1 MLVSRIFLLFVCVY
15 RIEYRIETLL
25 KCQKPSSQGNKSLTN
40 LGTPN
45 IYIYIYIYIFFHDR
59 LNTYFLKPFSPN
71 KFLSEKQV
79 TGRDVNF
86 FTLYGGQFTF

>member
-1 MLVSRIFLLFVCVY
+1 MRQLFFRGQSFFFFPAVTVVFRGVCLACLEDFSVV
-15 RIEYRIETLL
+15 
-25 KCQKPSSQGNKSLTN
+25 
-40 LGTPN
+40 
-45 IYIYIYIYIFFHDR
+45 YIYIYIYIFFHDR
-59 LNTYFLKPFSPN
+59 INTYFLKPFSPN